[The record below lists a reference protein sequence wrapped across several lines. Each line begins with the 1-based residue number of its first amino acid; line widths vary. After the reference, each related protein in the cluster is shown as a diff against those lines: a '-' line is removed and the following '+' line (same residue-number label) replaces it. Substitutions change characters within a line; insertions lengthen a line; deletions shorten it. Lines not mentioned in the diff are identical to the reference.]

1 MGGKAPICV
10 MLELML
16 SPLVWDLGQMPVGW
30 GLWCGKATFFNNLSY
45 SRAVVSCFL
54 QICLVN
60 TRGPR
65 LVERKAHSSFAKR
78 NREAEWKQ
86 QVGFTA
92 QLCVEFN
99 CLWLCDRQAGEG
111 AVPDDD

>member
-30 GLWCGKATFFNNLSY
+30 GLGCGKATCLITLLY
-45 SRAVVSCFL
+45 LRAVNCFL

-65 LVERKAHSSFAKR
+65 LWKERPTAALQ
-78 NREAEWKQ
+78 REKQ
-86 QVGFTA
+86 G
-92 QLCVEFN
+92 
-99 CLWLCDRQAGEG
+99 G
-111 AVPDDD
+111 